1 VLRAA
6 KGGGGGVEV
15 EGFMLDSVMLDYA
28 GCDWPK
34 DLSR

>member
-6 KGGGGGVEV
+6 KGGGGVEV

-28 GCDWPK
+28 RCDSLN
-34 DLSR
+34 DLSG